1 MTEPSD
7 NKPQNGDS
15 HAGQESTTLPTD
27 EIRAQINAEQSEKP
41 YTHILDEGDIL
52 AIQQSHQAKVEADA
66 KPIEVVRAGLLRLQ
80 AVDSREAITIRVKE
94 NIVLGRPDPVTGLRP
109 DIDLTPLAGYR
120 LGVSRRHA
128 EIHWYQDNTLRL
140 YDLGSSNG
148 TFLNGERLEVNKAY
162 TLYNGDEIR
171 LGQLGLYIY
180 YEIQAETTIIPIRAG
195 YAV

>member
-1 MTEPSD
+1 MTELS
-7 NKPQNGDS
+7 NHKPQNGKS
-15 HAGQESTTLPTD
+15 QAEQESTTLPTD
-27 EIRAQINAEQSEKP
+27 EIREQIGAKPSEKP
-41 YTHILDEGDIL
+41 YTRILDEADVL
-52 AIQQSHQAKVEADA
+52 AVQQSRQLQIDADA
-66 KPIEVVRAGLLRLQ
+66 KPIQVVRAGLLRLQ
-80 AVDSREAITIRVKE
+80 AVDSREAINIPVKE

-171 LGQLGLYIY
+171 LGQLGMYIY
-180 YEIQAETTIIPIRAG
+180 YEIQAERTIIPIRAG
-195 YAV
+195 HGV